1 MNRPFVNLLNKD
13 NSLSKDSANNKEGKK
28 IKPLII
34 SGFIISLSSMFL
46 LIYIINNKLG

>member
-1 MNRPFVNLLNKD
+1 MNRPFVNLFNKD
-13 NSLSKDSANNKEGKK
+13 NSLSKDIVNNKEGKK

-34 SGFIISLSSMFL
+34 SGIIISLSSMFL